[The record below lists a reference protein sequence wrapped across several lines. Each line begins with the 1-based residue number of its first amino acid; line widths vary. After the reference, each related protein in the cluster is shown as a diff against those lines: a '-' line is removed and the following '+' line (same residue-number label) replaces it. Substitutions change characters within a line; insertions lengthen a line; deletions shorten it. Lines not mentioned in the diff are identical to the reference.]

1 MEKALIFCDEF
12 GTSKLKQND
21 IKNITKFVYSSII
34 IKESQLI
41 KAIEVRDEISAKFL
55 KNQKIKSNSKIL
67 KNESVRIECVNYLY
81 ENLNFVN
88 HFLIVDKEKL
98 DKDKGGLR
106 FKEVF
111 YKYFQNILFS
121 EIVNQFTDF
130 QIYMHHTIT
139 KEYGEELKLY
149 LSNKVKDSL
158 FENYEFID
166 DETQPLIQFA
176 DLLAGSYGRCF
187 NEDFY
192 SKNLEKIISNIK
204 KNSTISFFPEEKKVD
219 FKPIYLDNEIEQEI
233 YEIVRNDAFTY
244 FKKDEIDYIQ
254 NKILE
259 LLLTYQKIAPLVYL
273 QTFEI
278 IQFLKNNFNKE
289 ISTEQLRL
297 IIRDLR
303 FEGIIIVSSNSKSGY
318 KLAVNKNDIFQ
329 YFNHYS
335 KYILPMLKKVQIA
348 NDILIQKTVGE
359 FVPLK
364 EFEELAGL
372 VNKIKFDN

>member
-1 MEKALIFCDEF
+1 MEKVFIFCDEF
-12 GTSKLKQND
+12 GTSTLKQND
-21 IKNITKFVYSSII
+21 LKNITKFVYSSII
-34 IKESQLI
+34 IKESQLE
-41 KAIEVRDEISAKFL
+41 KAFKVRDEISAKFL
-55 KNQKIKSNSKIL
+55 KNQKIKSSSKIL
-67 KNESVRIECVNYLY
+67 KNEKTRIECVNYLY
-81 ENLNFVN
+81 ENLSFVN
-88 HFLIVDKEKL
+88 HFLVVDKEKL
-98 DKDKGGLR
+98 DQDKGGLR

-111 YKYFQNILFS
+111 YKYFQNVLFS
-121 EIVNQFTDF
+121 ELVNSYSDF
-130 QIYMHHTIT
+130 QIFMHHTIT
-139 KEYGEELKLY
+139 REYGDELKLY

-187 NEDFY
+187 NEDYY
-192 SKNLEKIISNIK
+192 SDGLEKIIYNVK
-204 KNSTISFFPEEKKVD
+204 KNSTISFFPEEKKAD
-219 FKPIYLDNEIEQEI
+219 FKPIYLDNEIEEEI
-233 YEIVRNDAFTY
+233 YEIVRSDAFLY
-244 FKKDEIDYIQ
+244 FERKDIDFFQ
-254 NKILE
+254 NKVLE

-348 NDILIQKTVGE
+348 NDILIKKTVGE
-359 FVPLK
+359 FIPLK

>member
-1 MEKALIFCDEF
+1 MEKVLIFCDEF
-12 GTSKLKQND
+12 GTSTLKQND

-34 IKESQLI
+34 IKESQLK

-55 KNQKIKSNSKIL
+55 KNQKIKSSSKIL

-121 EIVNQFTDF
+121 EIANQFTDF

-187 NEDFY
+187 NDDFY
-192 SKNLEKIISNIK
+192 SQNLEKIISNIK

-244 FKKDEIDYIQ
+244 FKKDEIDYFQ

-278 IQFLKNNFNKE
+278 IQFLKNNFNKD

-318 KLAVNKNDIFQ
+318 KLAVNKNDIYQ

>member
-1 MEKALIFCDEF
+1 M
-12 GTSKLKQND
+12 
-21 IKNITKFVYSSII
+21 
-34 IKESQLI
+34 
-41 KAIEVRDEISAKFL
+41 
-55 KNQKIKSNSKIL
+55 
-67 KNESVRIECVNYLY
+67 
-81 ENLNFVN
+81 
-88 HFLIVDKEKL
+88 
-98 DKDKGGLR
+98 
-106 FKEVF
+106 
-111 YKYFQNILFS
+111 
-121 EIVNQFTDF
+121 
-130 QIYMHHTIT
+130 
-139 KEYGEELKLY
+139 
-149 LSNKVKDSL
+149 
-158 FENYEFID
+158 
-166 DETQPLIQFA
+166 
-176 DLLAGSYGRCF
+176 AGSYGRCF

-192 SKNLEKIISNIK
+192 SENLEKIISNVK

-219 FKPIYLDNEIEQEI
+219 FKPIYLDNAIEHEI
-233 YEIVRNDAFTY
+233 YEIVRNDAFNY
-244 FKKDEIDYIQ
+244 FKKREIDYFQ

-297 IIRDLR
+297 VIRDLR

-318 KLAVNKNDIFQ
+318 KLAVNKNDIYQ

-348 NDILIQKTVGE
+348 NDILIKKTVGE
-359 FVPLK
+359 FIPLK